1 MLRAGIGRGHF
12 VAIVLGRCL
21 EAVESVLA
29 ISRAGAVGVPLDPRS
44 PSAELS
50 KILEHSGARAIITD
64 SRHLSQVRA
73 AVHGGDQ
80 LIVVVSSPS
89 AADPDEGSNL
99 ARYQDWAEDEDCTTL
114 DATVDENLGA
124 EAAFLHYTSG
134 TTSAPKGV
142 LSSQQSW
149 LWSAKGFAS
158 AFGLTEEDQFF
169 WPLPLFH
176 CLGHALC
183 IIATVAVG
191 ASAHLPDPD
200 QTLFDSLFTK
210 QALTATIIVGAPA
223 SYHEIVAAAST
234 LTASLAL
241 PGLRACMVA
250 GSSASAALSAQVQDL
265 FGVPLLNNYG
275 CTEACGAIAVN
286 KPGDSYRED
295 LVGTLVPGMEV
306 LLVDSDGNKVDDG
319 EQGEIWIRSPSL
331 MINYYKETET
341 PFTRERWFP
350 TGDIAC
356 CSRTGTDLRLI
367 GRKKELILRGGE
379 NIQPG
384 EIERVL
390 LRCHGVA
397 DVIVAGITHRLLGET
412 PAAFVIRERSD
423 IAPEGGNKADLDPLT
438 LLAACRKF
446 LPEYKVPTGEKRS
459 LDRCPISKSA
469 VDRRG
474 FRNMEEWLTILNALL
489 TLTLLALYEIDS
501 VPRTLLGKPRR
512 SAVSSC
518 TSRPLT
524 VRSRLLS
531 RDSIE
536 ALVLAETA
544 GACVLGTMPG
554 ESDSAWLLRHSDQP
568 FTILGM
574 TSLASVVL
582 RDRLSSLTG
591 LDLPATLVFD
601 YPTPEA
607 VSAYL
612 YRRLFEPETPSPLP
626 TPMTEFSSMDRGV
639 EPIAIVS
646 MACRYPGAISS
657 PEDLW
662 RVVAEGMDVTS
673 EFPDDVSDSPYS
685 SCFPHR
691 RVQN

>member
-1 MLRAGIGRGHF
+1 M
-12 VAIVLGRCL
+12 
-21 EAVESVLA
+21 LA
-29 ISRAGAVGVPLDPRS
+29 ITRAGAVGVPLDPRS
-44 PSAELS
+44 PSAELFNV
-50 KILEHSGARAIITD
+50 LEHSGARVVITD
-64 SRHLSQVRA
+64 SRHLRQVRA
-73 AVHGGDQ
+73 AVDGGDQ
-80 LIVVVSSPS
+80 LIIVVSSPNVAVFEES
-89 AADPDEGSNL
+89 SNFV
-99 ARYQDWAEDEDCTTL
+99 RYQDWAEDEESSHLSTTIDL
-114 DATVDENLGA
+114 DLGA

-142 LSSQQSW
+142 LSSQQNW
-149 LWSAKGFAS
+149 LWSAHSFAS
-158 AFGLTEEDQFF
+158 AFGLTEHDQFF

-191 ASAHLPDPD
+191 ASAHLPDPNE
-200 QTLFDSLFTK
+200 TLFDSLFTK

-223 SYHEIVAAAST
+223 SYHEIVVAAST

-250 GSSASAALSAQVQDL
+250 GSSATSALSAQVQDL
-265 FGVPLLNNYG
+265 FGIALLNNYG

-286 KPGDSYRED
+286 KPGDLFRED
-295 LVGTLVPGMEV
+295 SVGRLVSGMEAQ
-306 LLVDSDGNKVDDG
+306 LMDSDGNKVDDG
-319 EQGEIWIRSPSL
+319 QQGELWIRSPGL
-331 MINYYKETET
+331 MIEYSKDTET
-341 PFTRERWFP
+341 PFTEEGWFP

-356 CSRTGTDLRLI
+356 RSFNGTDLTLV
-367 GRKKELILRGGE
+367 GRKKELIVRGGE

-390 LRCHGVA
+390 LQCCGVA
-397 DVIVAGITHRLLGET
+397 DVVVAGVTHRLLGET
-412 PAAFVIRERSD
+412 PAAFIVRERSD
-423 IAPEGGNKADLDPLT
+423 IGPDGGENIDLDPST

-446 LPEYKVPTGEKRS
+446 LPEYKVPTGEK
-459 LDRCPISKSA
+459 
-469 VDRRG
+469 
-474 FRNMEEWLTILNALL
+474 L
-489 TLTLLALYEIDS
+489 TLDPCSISEGTANTLSSKALYEIDS
-501 VPRTLLGKPRR
+501 IPRTLLGKPRR

-524 VRSRLLS
+524 ARSKLLS

-544 GACVLGTMPG
+544 SACVLGVVPG
-554 ESDSAWLLRHSDQP
+554 EPDTAWLYRHSGQP
-568 FTILGM
+568 FTVLGL
-574 TSLASVVL
+574 TSLSGVVL

-591 LDLPATLVFD
+591 LDLPTTLVFD

-612 YRRLFEPETPSPLP
+612 HRRLFEPGTPSNLP
-626 TPMTEFSSMDRGV
+626 TPATECSNVGSGV

-646 MACRYPGAISS
+646 MACRYPGGISS

-662 RVVAEGMDVTS
+662 RVVVDGVDVTS
-673 EFPDDVSDSPYS
+673 EFPGDVSNKS
-685 SCFPHR
+685 
-691 RVQN
+691 